1 MTALYRRY
9 HMKVSRFLTA
19 RYTVIVLLTAI
30 SAALLVASAVP
41 QRTSSGGKTP
51 EWVGRLPDGLHF
63 ISTVFGLDNIV
74 GTVWFA
80 VLVSL
85 FWVSLVVST
94 WSQFT
99 AIREQIRRVPSATV
113 PPESSRVD
121 VGRPAFA
128 ELALQSGYRLAGGS
142 GGVYRY
148 IKNRPGYWGNF
159 LLHIGLVIAVFFSIV
174 YVLTQHRVLIRL
186 AGQEVT
192 RLSSETVQELRGLLQ
207 EQQKLP
213 YSVVLKNLYPR
224 YWGNDKL
231 ESLSTELYFTDRSG
245 GEPQRV
251 NVAISDKAR
260 FDPYIVYQSNVYGRT
275 FDLEFISPRGKL
287 FRERLYLPYP
297 TRRDVAGYGEQAVS
311 GTDFLL
317 KGKFYADT
325 ERKLIQLHGSPLTLR
340 LYRGKEQLGE
350 VTLTVGS
357 NGQLGELAVRLTQS
371 EWWTDILLDGTRG
384 TAGIFAGF
392 AMILAGVLCSYVL
405 VPREI
410 IARELNGAVY
420 AQHIVRRFPH
430 FYREEFDDIIQK
442 ARTTGEL

>member
-1 MTALYRRY
+1 M
-9 HMKVSRFLTA
+9 
-19 RYTVIVLLTAI
+19 
-30 SAALLVASAVP
+30 
-41 QRTSSGGKTP
+41 
-51 EWVGRLPDGLHF
+51 
-63 ISTVFGLDNIV
+63 
-74 GTVWFA
+74 
-80 VLVSL
+80 
-85 FWVSLVVST
+85 
-94 WSQFT
+94 
-99 AIREQIRRVPSATV
+99 
-113 PPESSRVD
+113 
-121 VGRPAFA
+121 
-128 ELALQSGYRLAGGS
+128 
-142 GGVYRY
+142 
-148 IKNRPGYWGNF
+148 
-159 LLHIGLVIAVFFSIV
+159 
-174 YVLTQHRVLIRL
+174 
-186 AGQEVT
+186 
-192 RLSSETVQELRGLLQ
+192 
-207 EQQKLP
+207 
-213 YSVVLKNLYPR
+213 
-224 YWGNDKL
+224 
-231 ESLSTELYFTDRSG
+231 
-245 GEPQRV
+245 

-297 TRRDVAGYGEQAVS
+297 TRRDIAGYGEQAVS

-357 NGQLGELAVRLTQS
+357 NGQLGELAVRVTQS